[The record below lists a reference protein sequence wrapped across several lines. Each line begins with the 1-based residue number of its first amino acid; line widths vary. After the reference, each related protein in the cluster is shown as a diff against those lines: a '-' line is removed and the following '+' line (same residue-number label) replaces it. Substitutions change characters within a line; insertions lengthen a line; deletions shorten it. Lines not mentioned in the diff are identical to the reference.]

1 MSLTRPFESYKV
13 SLRLKLNLVALVN
26 ENNASYLF
34 IYLFILILSIH
45 VFIIHLKYYYSKT
58 SYFFSRYGFNCAHLY
73 STLSILI
80 FIGREEEEEEGGGE
94 GDQCARDRVLPQ
106 ELCE

>member
-1 MSLTRPFESYKV
+1 M
-13 SLRLKLNLVALVN
+13 SLRLKLNLVVLVN

-45 VFIIHLKYYYSKT
+45 VFIIHMKLINKLL
-58 SYFFSRYGFNCAHLY
+58 FSRYGFNCAHLY

-94 GDQCARDRVLPQ
+94 GDQCARNRVLPQ